1 MENFGR
7 LWTPPGLSGR
17 QLRNARVKLL
27 GSVAI
32 GCAVAFAF
40 VAALAGCGSSGAP
53 ADNAVEATEQNS
65 VRLGGVEYRVVRFR
79 ELNPRIPPDRS
90 ILDGPP
96 PSDGKGYYAAFV
108 TACNASS
115 RTRTPTSRI
124 HLEDA
129 FGQRFSPLAA
139 ASDSVFAYRPR
150 PLEPERCLLAEDSAA
165 SRTVDGAAIVFEVPY
180 DAAQER
186 PLILEISRRPDGAG
200 RAAARIQ
207 LDL

>member
-1 MENFGR
+1 MCIR
-7 LWTPPGLSGR
+7 DR
-17 QLRNARVKLL
+17 
-27 GSVAI
+27 
-32 GCAVAFAF
+32 
-40 VAALAGCGSSGAP
+40 
-53 ADNAVEATEQNS
+53 QNS
-65 VRLGGVEYRVVRFR
+65 VRLGGIQYRVVRFR
-79 ELNPRIPPDRS
+79 ELNPSIAPDRS

-129 FGQRFSPLAA
+129 FGQRFPALAA

-150 PLEPERCLLAEDSAA
+150 PLEPGRCLLAEDSAA

-186 PLILEISRRPDGAG
+186 PLIVEISRSAGGSG
-200 RAAARIQ
+200 RAVARIQ